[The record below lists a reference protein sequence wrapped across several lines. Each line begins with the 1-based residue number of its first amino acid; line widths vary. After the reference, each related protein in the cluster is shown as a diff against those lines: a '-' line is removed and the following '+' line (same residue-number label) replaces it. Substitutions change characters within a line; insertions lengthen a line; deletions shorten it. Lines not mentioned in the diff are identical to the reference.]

1 MDYGL
6 PLFFLVHIWIMSI
19 NMKKFTFNISVKRTP
34 NRGLNARTVF
44 FLKKKIHPTGE
55 ILKALHSKSRKGPE
69 SWLLLVLSYGDS
81 VAPSRVL
88 THTLGE
94 HTVRALFFFVRTKV

>member
-44 FLKKKIHPTGE
+44 FLKKKNPSNG
-55 ILKALHSKSRKGPE
+55 RDPE
-69 SWLLLVLSYGDS
+69 GIAFKVKK
-81 VAPSRVL
+81 
-88 THTLGE
+88 
-94 HTVRALFFFVRTKV
+94 RA